1 MYLTL
6 NYKKRHWVG
15 TFLEIIVPAV
25 LFMALVALREDGK
38 RDKFNFLFFF
48 GGGDGASAKKYQIGC
63 FVKELEKHCTVI
75 IFSSIYRHTIRKLY
89 TKYLVLVRLLFLE
102 RTD

>member
-6 NYKKRHWVG
+6 YYKKRHWVC

-38 RDKFNFLFFF
+38 GDKFYFLFFF
-48 GGGDGASAKKYQIGC
+48 GGGGWGQVQKNI
-63 FVKELEKHCTVI
+63 
-75 IFSSIYRHTIRKLY
+75 KLDI
-89 TKYLVLVRLLFLE
+89 L
-102 RTD
+102 